1 MNNPAKIYKY
11 ILTERQKF
19 HYPPF
24 TKLIMIELKHRKED
38 KVDRASQFLGS
49 ILRKYLP
56 EDCVLG
62 PERAQIA
69 RLNNLYQFQIMLKL
83 PRGKTMRSLRIWF

>member
-24 TKLIMIELKHRKED
+24 TKLIMIELKHRRED
-38 KVDRASQFLGS
+38 KANRASQFLGS

-62 PERAQIA
+62 RKKL
-69 RLNNLYQFQIMLKL
+69 RLQDLTIYISSRLC
-83 PRGKTMRSLRIWF
+83 